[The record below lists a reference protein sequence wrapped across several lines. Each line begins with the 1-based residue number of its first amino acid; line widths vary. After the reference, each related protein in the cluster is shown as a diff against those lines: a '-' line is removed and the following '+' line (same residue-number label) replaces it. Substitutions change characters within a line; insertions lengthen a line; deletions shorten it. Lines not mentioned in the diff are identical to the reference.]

1 MPDSLGLSEGRPA
14 KGRKPPPLLDLA
26 TAPLPVL
33 VAEARK
39 AGTTFRL
46 SGARISVDRLDL
58 IRPELR
64 DGLRARRDELW
75 QLFGGPAAEQPPL
88 DLLTQLGI
96 TPVVPKTEA
105 EALELIAEIETDS
118 DKAMPEDLRDRPG
131 LIGLD
136 IETMALPGM
145 EERSPIKLTLRG
157 LPYSR
162 QAEFKGTAALDPHR
176 STPRLVQLYGGG
188 RRCLVMD
195 TRILPINLLAPVM
208 ARRTMVIHNAAF
220 ELNFLTA
227 AGLTI
232 PCFEDTQQAAALL
245 LGVRR
250 RSLED
255 AASAYLGVELSKT
268 LQTSDWGA
276 EVLSEGQYA
285 YAAIDAIAAFWM
297 WLHMRREL
305 AQKGRTGA
313 YRLQRD
319 VTPVVVRM
327 MQRGILLDR
336 AAHERQV
343 VSWSTALADA
353 RQEFATTTQTS
364 PPTKPDEKR
373 AYLKR
378 VLPESDL
385 RTWPLT
391 EKAGL
396 LSLKKEYLEYVA
408 NLPAIQSLLTLS
420 AMEKLLTSFGAPLVD
435 KVSEVTGRLHPTY
448 KVAAAKT
455 GRFSSEN
462 PNIQQLPGGKKAPEF
477 RSCIVASPGY
487 VFVAGDYSA
496 MELRAAAAIS
506 GDPVWNA
513 DFAAGVDPHYRQASA
528 MLGIPEAEVTKDQRN
543 HAKPINFGVIYGSGG
558 RGLAASAWNNYGIR
572 MTIEEALAGRDVLF
586 KRYPGQLRWM
596 EKNAD
601 RSMRRGFIEIGRL
614 GRVIEA
620 KWERAET
627 SKRTA
632 KRNGQPA
639 DDDYDDEQDAAEL
652 AEMWFTMHGGRN
664 SHDSALRYTLCC
676 NAPVQG
682 ACADA
687 GMLALLRID
696 AALREAA
703 IDGAL
708 AMFIHD
714 EIVLEVAERQAEQAR
729 AILTECMVAAFAETF
744 PDAPLTGLVA
754 TGVGATWSAA
764 KPS

>member
-1 MPDSLGLSEGRPA
+1 MPA
-14 KGRKPPPLLDLA
+14 LLDPVS
-26 TAPLPVL
+26 APLHAL
-33 VAEARK
+33 LAEARK
-39 AGTTFRL
+39 AGATFRL
-46 SGARISVDRLDL
+46 SGAHIVAGPLDQVP
-58 IRPELR
+58 PELQA
-64 DGLRARRDELW
+64 GLRARRDELW
-75 QLFGGPAAEQPPL
+75 SLLGGPAANQPPI
-88 DLLTQLGI
+88 DLLAALGI
-96 TPVVPKTEA
+96 APIVPQTEA
-105 EALELIAEIETDS
+105 ETLSLIAEIEADS
-118 DKAMPEDLRDRPG
+118 DKATPADLRGRPG

-136 IETMALPGM
+136 IETMALPGL
-145 EERSPIKLTLRG
+145 EERPPIKLTLRG
-157 LPYSR
+157 LPYAR

-188 RRCLVMD
+188 KRCLILD
-195 TRILPINLLAPVM
+195 TKILPISLIAPVL
-208 ARRTMVIHNAAF
+208 ARRSMVIHNAAF

-227 AGLTI
+227 AGLAI
-232 PCFEDTQQAAALL
+232 PHFEDTLQAAALL

-297 WLHMRREL
+297 WLHMRSEL
-305 AQKGRTGA
+305 EQKGRMPA

-343 VSWSTALADA
+343 VVWSTALAEA
-353 RQEFATTTQTS
+353 RQDFTAATQTP
-364 PPTKPDEKR
+364 PPTKPEEKR
-373 AYLKR
+373 AYLQR
-378 VLPESDL
+378 VLPENDL
-385 RTWPLT
+385 RAWPLT
-391 EKAGL
+391 PTEK
-396 LSLKKEYLEYVA
+396 LSLQKAHLEYVA

-435 KVSEVTGRLHPTY
+435 KISTVTGRLHPTY

-477 RSCIVASPGY
+477 RACITAALGY
-487 VFVAGDYSA
+487 VFVAGDFSA

-506 GDPVWNA
+506 GDSAWNA
-513 DFAAGVDPHYRQASA
+513 DFAAGVDPHRRQAAA
-528 MLGIPEAEVTKDQRN
+528 MLGIPEDAVSKDQRN
-543 HAKPINFGVIYGSGG
+543 PAKAINFGVIYGSGG
-558 RGLAASAWNNYGIR
+558 RGLAASAWNNYRIR
-572 MTIEEALAGRDVLF
+572 MTIEEALAGRDALF
-586 KRYPGQLRWM
+586 KRYPQQLRWM

-601 RSMRRGFIEIGRL
+601 HSMRRGYIEIGRL

-620 KWERAET
+620 KWERAEV
-627 SKRTA
+627 SKA
-632 KRNGQPA
+632 SSKQNGKSA
-639 DDDYDDEQDAAEL
+639 DDDYDEADAAEL

-664 SHDSALRYTLCC
+664 SHDSPLRYTLCC

-687 GMLALLRID
+687 GMLALLKID
-696 AALREAA
+696 VALQNAA

-714 EIVLEVAERQAEQAR
+714 EIVLEVAERDKERAR
-729 AILTECMVAAFAETF
+729 TILVRCMTDAFAETF

-754 TGVGATWSAA
+754 TGVGVTWSEA
-764 KPS
+764 KP